1 MLPVLAVTAVII
13 VLFVARMEPLFSSVQ
28 QRLDRLNTVLQEN
41 IAGARLVKSF
51 VRADFEGERFEAA
64 NEELTGRSVKVLQI
78 MSSMSPTLTMC
89 VNVGMVIVIWVGGIQ
104 CDPRG
109 AHRRADRCL
118 HELPPHHDDA
128 AHHDDDPLEHLG
140 RRESP
145 RPGGSTRSSRP
156 SPMCGTPRTR
166 SPCPRQ
172 ARGRIVFE
180 KVSFHYSGGG
190 RRERS
195 GRDRPHCR
203 SRVRPWPS
211 SGRRVPG
218 KSTLVNLVPRF
229 YDVTAGRILV
239 DGTDVRRLTQ
249 ESLLARIAIVP
260 QETVLFSGTVR
271 DNIRYGV
278 PGAGDDE
285 VIEAARAAQA
295 HEFITALSK
304 GYDTRVEERGTNL
317 SGGQR
322 QRIAIA
328 RALLM
333 RPMILILDDSTSSVD
348 VETETRIQ
356 EALAAE
362 AEGRTTLVVAQRIS
376 TVLKADRIVV
386 LEKGRIAAQGTH
398 AELMAASPIYREI
411 FDSQLGSDFLPEV
424 AGPIN
429 GGKEGR
435 MRIPMPRR
443 TAGLR
448 SAPQP
453 GGRGGREKIEK
464 ARDPRHALRRLLPLP
479 DTLPGGR

>member
-1 MLPVLAVTAVII
+1 MAFL
-13 VLFVARMEPLFSSVQ
+13 
-28 QRLDRLNTVLQEN
+28 
-41 IAGARLVKSF
+41 GA
-51 VRADFEGERFEAA
+51 
-64 NEELTGRSVKVLQI
+64 TGS
-78 MSSMSPTLTMC
+78 
-89 VNVGMVIVIWVGGIQ
+89 
-104 CDPRG
+104 
-109 AHRRADRCL
+109 
-118 HELPPHHDDA
+118 
-128 AHHDDDPLEHLG
+128 
-140 RRESP
+140 
-145 RPGGSTRSSRP
+145 
-156 SPMCGTPRTR
+156 
-166 SPCPRQ
+166 
-172 ARGRIVFE
+172 
-180 KVSFHYSGGG
+180 
-190 RRERS
+190 
-195 GRDRPHCR
+195 
-203 SRVRPWPS
+203 
-211 SGRRVPG
+211 G

-249 ESLLARIAIVP
+249 ESLLARIAVVP

-271 DNIRYGV
+271 DNIRYGA

-295 HEFITALSK
+295 HGFITALSK

-398 AELMAASPIYREI
+398 GELMAASPIYREI

-429 GGKEGR
+429 GGK
-435 MRIPMPRR
+435 
-443 TAGLR
+443 
-448 SAPQP
+448 
-453 GGRGGREKIEK
+453 GG
-464 ARDPRHALRRLLPLP
+464 A
-479 DTLPGGR
+479 